1 MNLSDNIFNV
11 LIVDDSNFFR
21 VTARKMIE
29 DNFRVN
35 IFEASN
41 AFEAMRLLGNHPIDI
56 ILLDVNMPEVDGF
69 KAAKIIKHQEKY
81 ADIPIIFCT
90 AMPPTKEVVHRSF
103 DVGGI
108 DFLNKPFTE
117 AEIVRL
123 LALYFRFIL
132 HEREV
137 NRKIR
142 ENQKLLEKEI
152 EERKLAEK
160 ALRQSE
166 EKFRKITSSAYDAI
180 LMINQDN
187 KINFWNEAAFRI
199 FGYSPSEVQNID
211 FIKLISLPGKYQI
224 NRSNFEAIKQS
235 AKDIQLSK
243 HFEIQA
249 IRKGGQ
255 PIDLEVSISFVEI
268 SNQPNYIIIARDIT
282 QKKLE
287 AMLLAKSE
295 ALLSEAESI
304 AHFGSWEYDVHSN
317 VITWSKEL
325 YRIYDVNPEET
336 VPTIDLINSM
346 LKPED
351 TEFFMKTVEK
361 AINEGTPYNIELEI
375 HTPAGNL
382 KIIEGRGRPVY
393 NSEGNVIKLV
403 GTVMDITEKKMAQR
417 KLEQYLEKLK
427 ELNATKDLFF
437 SIIAHDLKNPFGALK
452 NLSDILYSMYN
463 DFSEE
468 ERLEII
474 SEMYKSS
481 NKLYEL
487 LENLLTWSRSQRGT
501 IEFNPEETN
510 LKLITNNCV
519 ELLKESANNKSIKL
533 QDEVSEELVVN
544 CDVNMMTTV
553 VRNLITNAIKFTPE
567 NGEIT
572 VLAEK
577 TDNEVIV
584 AVRDTGIGI
593 SDEDKQKLFRIDVHH
608 TTIGTSQEKG
618 TGLGLIL
625 CKEFIEKNEGKI
637 WLESKVDQGTTVKF
651 TLPKNPVA

>member
-1 MNLSDNIFNV
+1 M
-11 LIVDDSNFFR
+11 
-21 VTARKMIE
+21 
-29 DNFRVN
+29 
-35 IFEASN
+35 
-41 AFEAMRLLGNHPIDI
+41 
-56 ILLDVNMPEVDGF
+56 
-69 KAAKIIKHQEKY
+69 
-81 ADIPIIFCT
+81 
-90 AMPPTKEVVHRSF
+90 
-103 DVGGI
+103 
-108 DFLNKPFTE
+108 
-117 AEIVRL
+117 
-123 LALYFRFIL
+123 
-132 HEREV
+132 
-137 NRKIR
+137 
-142 ENQKLLEKEI
+142 EKEI
-152 EERKLAEK
+152 EERKLAEI

-255 PIDLEVSISFVEI
+255 PIELEVSISFVEI

-317 VITWSKEL
+317 LITWSKEL

-336 VPTIDLINSM
+336 VPTIELINSM

-351 TEFFMKTVEK
+351 TEYFMKTVEK

-393 NSEGNVIKLV
+393 NTEGKVIKLV
-403 GTVMDITEKKMAQR
+403 GTAMDITEKKMAQR
-417 KLEQYLEKLK
+417 KLEQYLEELK
-427 ELNATKDLFF
+427 ELNATKDRFF

-501 IEFNPEETN
+501 IQFNPEETN

-519 ELLKESANNKSIKL
+519 ELLKKSANNKSIKL

-544 CDVNMMTTV
+544 CDVNMITTV

-572 VLAEK
+572 VFAEK
-577 TDNEVIV
+577 TENEVIV

-593 SDEDKQKLFRIDVHH
+593 SDEDKQILFRIDVHH

-625 CKEFIEKNEGKI
+625 CKEFVEKHGGKI
-637 WLESKVDQGTTVKF
+637 WVESEIGKGSTFKF
-651 TLPKNPVA
+651 TIPIK

>member
-21 VTARKMIE
+21 VTAKKMIE
-29 DNFRVN
+29 DNFHVR

-142 ENQKLLEKEI
+142 DNHKLLEKEI
-152 EERKLAEK
+152 EERKLAER

-199 FGYSPSEVQNID
+199 FGYSSNEVHNID

-224 NRSNFEAIKQS
+224 NKSNFEAIKQS

-255 PIDLEVSISFVEI
+255 SIELEVSVSYVEI

-304 AHFGSWEYDVHSN
+304 AHFGSWEYDLHSN
-317 VITWSKEL
+317 SITWSKEL
-325 YRIYDVNPEET
+325 YRIYEVNPEET
-336 VPTIDLINSM
+336 IPTIELIKSM
-346 LKPED
+346 LKPE
-351 TEFFMKTVEK
+351 ESSHFMELVNK
-361 AINEGTPYNIELEI
+361 AINDGTPYTVETEI
-375 HTPAGNL
+375 TTPNGNL
-382 KIIEGRGRPVY
+382 KVIEGRGRPVY
-393 NSEGNVIKLV
+393 NSEGKVIKLV
-403 GTVMDITEKKMAQR
+403 GTAIDITEKKLAQR
-417 KLEQYLEKLK
+417 KLEQYLEELK
-427 ELNATKDLFF
+427 ALNATKDKFF
-437 SIIAHDLKNPFGALK
+437 SIIAHDLKNLFGALK

-468 ERLEII
+468 ERIEII
-474 SEMYKSS
+474 NEMHNTSI
-481 NKLYEL
+481 KLYEL

-501 IEFNPEETN
+501 LEFHPDETN
-510 LKLITNNCV
+510 LKYIVTSCV
-519 ELLKESANNKSIKL
+519 ELLKGTADNKSIKL
-533 QDEVSEELVVN
+533 QDYVDDDLVVL
-544 CDVNMMTTV
+544 CDVNMITTV
-553 VRNLITNAIKFTPE
+553 IRNLITNAIKFTPE
-567 NGEIT
+567 NGEIS
-572 VLAEK
+572 VFAEK
-577 TDNEVIV
+577 KENEVLV
-584 AVRDTGIGI
+584 AIKDTGIGI

-625 CKEFIEKNEGKI
+625 CKEFVEKHGGRIWVESEIGKG
-637 WLESKVDQGTTVKF
+637 STFKF
-651 TLPKNPVA
+651 TIPIK

>member
-152 EERKLAEK
+152 EERKLAEI

-255 PIDLEVSISFVEI
+255 PIELEVSISFVEI

-317 VITWSKEL
+317 LITWSKEL

-336 VPTIDLINSM
+336 VPTIELINSM

-351 TEFFMKTVEK
+351 TEYFMKTVEK

-393 NSEGNVIKLV
+393 NTEGKVIKLV
-403 GTVMDITEKKMAQR
+403 GTAMDITEKKMAQR
-417 KLEQYLEKLK
+417 KIEQYLEELK
-427 ELNATKDLFF
+427 ELNATKDRFF

-501 IEFNPEETN
+501 IQFNPEETN

-519 ELLKESANNKSIKL
+519 ELLKKSANNKSIKL

-544 CDVNMMTTV
+544 CDVNMITTV

-572 VLAEK
+572 VFAEK
-577 TDNEVIV
+577 TENEVIV

-593 SDEDKQKLFRIDVHH
+593 LNFKTK
-608 TTIGTSQEKG
+608 
-618 TGLGLIL
+618 
-625 CKEFIEKNEGKI
+625 
-637 WLESKVDQGTTVKF
+637 
-651 TLPKNPVA
+651 